1 MGRFKTN
8 KYLVYRLSWNSLPLT
23 VHDQSL
29 TLIQFSTL
37 LKTMLFY
44 RAYETLPQRLYHLG
58 CTYLLTYLRAFH
70 WYREW

>member
-8 KYLVYRLSWNSLPLT
+8 KYLVYRLSWNSPPPT
-23 VHDQSL
+23 VRHQSL

-44 RAYETLPQRLYHLG
+44 RAYETIPQFVRV
-58 CTYLLTYLRAFH
+58 
-70 WYREW
+70 